1 MRVSVRAIGLRS
13 RIYVSDS
20 VSCTESEDSSSRD
33 ASTTSASL
41 RCDSPMLRNCMR
53 PRVLIV
59 DDEAPA
65 RERLRSLLTELDQV
79 DVIGEADTGEEAVLR
94 AAELAPDVV
103 LLDVRMP
110 GIDGI
115 EAAKHMNVL
124 EQPPAVIFTTAF
136 DEYAMKAFDAQAVG
150 YLLKPIRK
158 EKLAAALAHASRLT
172 QPLLQKIA
180 ETRSHI
186 AVRYRE
192 GLRLIPVEDVQ
203 YFFAEQK
210 YTTVKH
216 LKGEDLIED
225 SLRSLEDE
233 FGSAFVR
240 AHRNALVSVRYLE
253 GIERNSDGQYFVR
266 LRGCEAPLQVSRRMA
281 SELRERFRI

>member
-1 MRVSVRAIGLRS
+1 
-13 RIYVSDS
+13 
-20 VSCTESEDSSSRD
+20 
-33 ASTTSASL
+33 
-41 RCDSPMLRNCMR
+41 MR

-65 RERLRSLLTELDQV
+65 RERLRSLLGELDQV
-79 DVIGEADTGEEAVLR
+79 DVIGEAVTGEEALR
-94 AAELAPDVV
+94 IAAELVPDVV

-115 EAAKHMNVL
+115 EAAKHLNVL

-158 EKLAAALAHASRLT
+158 EKLAAALTHASRLT
-172 QPLLQKIA
+172 RPQLQKIA
-180 ETRSHI
+180 NPSERRSHI
-186 AVRYRE
+186 AARHRD
-192 GLRLIPVEDVQ
+192 GLRLIPLDEVQ
-203 YFFAEQK
+203 FFFAEQK
-210 YTTVKH
+210 YTTVRH

-233 FGSAFVR
+233 FGSTFVR
-240 AHRNALVSVRYLE
+240 IHRNALVSVRYLE
-253 GIERNSDGQYFVR
+253 GIERNAEGQYFVR

-281 SELRERFRI
+281 GELRERFRI